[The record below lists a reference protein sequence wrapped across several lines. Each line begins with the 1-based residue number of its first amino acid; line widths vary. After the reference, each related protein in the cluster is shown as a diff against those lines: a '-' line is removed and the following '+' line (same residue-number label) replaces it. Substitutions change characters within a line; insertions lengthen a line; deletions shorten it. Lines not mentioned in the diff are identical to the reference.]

1 MLFHNNSIWDHVN
14 PKNLPD
20 WTLVEDAI
28 SESRQ
33 AHLPFRQLLQEIP
46 DPEAGCPGC
55 NRWVATRHGSS
66 WHGRCRSQLGECSGT
81 WLLGVPVVCVMGFL
95 IRSNCFS
102 LELPSPGNCHGFKLG
117 TVWPS
122 THGQNNPG
130 GILSA
135 FPQLKRLQGATQAG
149 VGSFSPIVW
158 IIPRELCFNRIYT

>member
-1 MLFHNNSIWDHVN
+1 M
-14 PKNLPD
+14 P
-20 WTLVEDAI
+20 
-28 SESRQ
+28 R
-33 AHLPFRQLLQEIP
+33 LQQVS
-46 DPEAGCPGC
+46 CH
-55 NRWVATRHGSS
+55 TS
-66 WHGRCRSQLGECSGT
+66 WHGCCRSQLGECSGT

-102 LELPSPGNCHGFKLG
+102 LELPSFGNCPGFKLG

-149 VGSFSPIVW
+149 GVLQPDSTNNPPGTTQSWDHLGSA
-158 IIPRELCFNRIYT
+158 